1 MEGRMNDVLHL
12 YEVINGWTGE
22 SYTRVYV
29 WAADEAM
36 AIDLARASYHAEAAA
51 SQAKALGSESS
62 GDAYPP
68 AYWMDLRIRH
78 LFSAADPPFA
88 TQPSNS
94 GWKQEER
101 SV

>member
-1 MEGRMNDVLHL
+1 MEGHMDVNHC

-29 WAADEAM
+29 WAPDEAT
-36 AIDLARASYHAEAAA
+36 AFDLARAAYHAEATA
-51 SQAKALGSESS
+51 SLAKALGAESS
-62 GDAYPP
+62 GVAYPP

-88 TQPSNS
+88 TQPSDS
-94 GWKQEER
+94 GWRQEER